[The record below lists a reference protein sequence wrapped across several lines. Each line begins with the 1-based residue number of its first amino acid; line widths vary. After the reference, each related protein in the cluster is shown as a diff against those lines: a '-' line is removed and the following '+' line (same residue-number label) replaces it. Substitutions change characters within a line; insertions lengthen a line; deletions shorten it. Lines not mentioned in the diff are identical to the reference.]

1 MTVGT
6 SEEHYQ
12 QLLAEH
18 YDWLFGGREHQLDRH
33 RQWFREQGLVPS
45 GSGRALDLGCGSGFQ
60 SIPLA
65 ELGYSVTAVDES
77 RPMLERLQ
85 SEIGDRP
92 VSVHHANLVDFC
104 AEDRFELIIC
114 MGDTLPH
121 LSSHEEVEGL
131 LTRASTWLETG
142 GRLILSFRELAEDY
156 GPSGKHL
163 LVRSDPTRL
172 AICHLIQPDDRHV
185 LVTDL
190 IADARGGS
198 WQLSS
203 STYSKLRL
211 DAASIGAWLEG
222 TGRLRVRSEPWSGQ
236 TVVWGDRE

>member
-1 MTVGT
+1 MTVWT

-33 RQWFREQGLVPS
+33 RKWFRDQGIAPS

-77 RPMLERLQ
+77 RPMLERL
-85 SEIGDRP
+85 ERDLGDR
-92 VSVHHANLVDFC
+92 SISLHRANLADFRP
-104 AEDRFELIIC
+104 ENRYELVIC

-121 LSSHEEVEGL
+121 LRSHDEIQAL
-131 LTRASTWLETG
+131 LVRASSWLEEG
-142 GRLILSFRELAEDY
+142 GRLILSFRELTEDF

-163 LVRSDPTRL
+163 LVRSDATRL
-172 AICHLIQPDDRHV
+172 AICHLIQADEQHV

-190 IADARGGS
+190 VADARGGP

-211 DAASIGAWLEG
+211 DAATIREWLEG
-222 TGRLRVRSEPWSGQ
+222 TGRVRVRSEPWAGQ
-236 TVVWGDRE
+236 TVIFGERE